1 MSEVKFKGKPTRIV
15 EGFPN
20 IGDQAKDFELL
31 RPDLSTAGLKDF
43 DGKIKLLNIFVSLDT
58 PVCAKSITAFDTASK
73 AFMDLI
79 VLNISMD
86 LPFAASRFCISSQ
99 MEQAVTLSTFRS
111 AFPDDYGVRI
121 ADGPLKGLCA
131 RAIILLGKDNRVI
144 YTELVEEI
152 TQEPNYGAVLDAIK
166 QVV

>member
-1 MSEVKFKGKPTRIV
+1 
-15 EGFPN
+15 
-20 IGDQAKDFELL
+20 
-31 RPDLSTAGLKDF
+31 
-43 DGKIKLLNIFVSLDT
+43 
-58 PVCAKSITAFDTASK
+58 
-73 AFMDLI
+73 
-79 VLNISMD
+79 MD